1 MDKSPVVS
9 IILPTYNRIALLKRA
24 VDSIFEQSFS
34 DYELIVIDDAST
46 DGTQAFLD
54 ELIKRDTRVRVIHH
68 EKNYYP
74 DISRTLN
81 EGLKFA
87 RGKYVA
93 RLDDD
98 DYWSDPEK
106 LKKQASFLD
115 EHPDYMVVGSGM
127 IVVDIEGKELF
138 RYLKPETDVAIR
150 KSALFANPFSHT
162 TVMFR
167 KEEAIEVGGYKGW
180 KYAEDWDLWLSLG
193 ERGKLYNFPEY
204 FAYYTM
210 SGMNKSLVHQR
221 PQSKT
226 ILEIISLHKSSYPRF
241 LWAF

>member
-106 LKKQASFLD
+106 LKNRPHFWMNTL
-115 EHPDYMVVGSGM
+115 
-127 IVVDIEGKELF
+127 IIWL
-138 RYLKPETDVAIR
+138 LVA
-150 KSALFANPFSHT
+150 
-162 TVMFR
+162 V
-167 KEEAIEVGGYKGW
+167 
-180 KYAEDWDLWLSLG
+180 
-193 ERGKLYNFPEY
+193 
-204 FAYYTM
+204 
-210 SGMNKSLVHQR
+210 
-221 PQSKT
+221 
-226 ILEIISLHKSSYPRF
+226 
-241 LWAF
+241 